1 MQDILAGTERVNKE
15 QLDQIL
21 DAVLRRHKEL
31 YPEWEWNVFALEKQ
45 KDRNSQIEETIAFL
59 RKMKEEASG

>member
-1 MQDILAGTERVNKE
+1 MQTILAEIQRADRE

-31 YPEWEWNVFALEKQ
+31 YPGWEWNVFALEKQ

-59 RKMKEEASG
+59 LKMKDIDR